1 MNNERVEKVLGFD
14 IKVLTNKGKE
24 KIIRF
29 TDIQGHIGSSLSIE
43 HGGYYD
49 IGEKHIELKLDCH
62 GYSMEFVE
70 VNNE

>member
-1 MNNERVEKVLGFD
+1 MNNEIVEKVLGFD

-24 KIIRF
+24 KIICF

-43 HGGYYD
+43 NGDYYD
-49 IGEKHIELKLDCH
+49 MGEKHIELKLDCF

>member
-1 MNNERVEKVLGFD
+1 MNNEKVEKVLGFD

-29 TDIQGHIGSSLSIE
+29 TDIQGHIGSSLSIDN
-43 HGGYYD
+43 GYYYNM
-49 IGEKHIELKLDCH
+49 GEKHIELKLDCF

-70 VNNE
+70 VDNG

>member
-1 MNNERVEKVLGFD
+1 MYNETVEKVLGFD

-43 HGGYYD
+43 NGDYYD
-49 IGEKHIELKLDCH
+49 MGEKHIELKLDCF